1 MRGGR
6 REEAGQEIGADRL
19 SKSFK
24 IFPENVSLF
33 QLGGVYFR
41 KRKNKMSPLT
51 VIYHHAPI

>member
-6 REEAGQEIGADRL
+6 REEAGQKIGADPL

-33 QLGGVYFR
+33 
-41 KRKNKMSPLT
+41 
-51 VIYHHAPI
+51 